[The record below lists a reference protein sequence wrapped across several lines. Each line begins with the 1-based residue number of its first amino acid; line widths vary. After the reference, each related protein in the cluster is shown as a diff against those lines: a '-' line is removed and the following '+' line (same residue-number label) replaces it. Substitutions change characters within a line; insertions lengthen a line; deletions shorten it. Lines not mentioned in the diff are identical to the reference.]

1 MPRANGANYSEV
13 ASARVLHMATRIR
26 HILVA
31 IGDIL
36 RAPRSELRKAGALAR
51 AARATVELFHAIDE
65 PDPERSF
72 LETATRQEVDEQ
84 RAAIVEKYQRRLE
97 RFAHDPSLRGVSA
110 RCTASR
116 DYPAHA
122 AIIRRALAA
131 HSDLVI
137 ATTRGRR
144 FGARLLL
151 RNTDWELIRHCPV
164 PLLIVKSPRAYRRPA
179 VLAAV
184 DPFHAHARP
193 ADLDARLLETGGAMA
208 RLLHGSLQVF
218 HAYWPLVT
226 VQPVVAAT
234 APLVMLSPE
243 AEDAHTLQVMRA
255 IGELVDKAGVPRSRC
270 HIRMGEVADQ
280 LSAFARRSRTA
291 VVVMGAVSRSAIK
304 RFFVGNAAG
313 RTLDRL
319 NCDVLVVKPRGFR
332 SGVERAPAVAA
343 SSKRARA
350 RLPRSRGATAATRGV
365 PPPFL

>member
-1 MPRANGANYSEV
+1 M
-13 ASARVLHMATRIR
+13 HMATQIR
-26 HILVA
+26 HILAGIRDVR
-31 IGDIL
+31 
-36 RAPRSELRKAGALAR
+36 RAPGGEVRKAGVLAR

-72 LETATRQEVDEQ
+72 PQTATREEVEEH

-97 RFAHDPSLRGVSA
+97 RIAHDSSLRGVSV
-110 RCTASR
+110 RCTASW
-116 DYPAHA
+116 DYPPHA

-137 ATTRGRR
+137 ASTRGRR

-164 PLLIVKSPRAYRRPA
+164 PLLIVKSPRPYRRPL

-208 RLLHGSLQVF
+208 RLLHGRLQVF

-226 VQPVVAAT
+226 VQPVVAAA
-234 APLVMLSPE
+234 APLVMVPPE
-243 AEDAHTLQVMRA
+243 AEDAHTKQVMRV
-255 IGELVDKAGVPRSRC
+255 IGELADKAGIPRGRC
-270 HIRMGEVADQ
+270 HLLMGEVADQ
-280 LSAFARRSRTA
+280 LSAFARRTGTA
-291 VVVMGAVSRSAIK
+291 IVVMGAVSRSAIK
-304 RFFVGNAAG
+304 RFFIGNAAE

-332 SGVERAPAVAA
+332 SGVERAAAVAA
-343 SSKRARA
+343 SSRRPRA
-350 RLPRSRGATAATRGV
+350 RLPRSRDAAVATRAV